1 MKIKLKTTIIIG
13 ILVFILTMAST
24 YAYLSY
30 SVTNDVAI
38 KGNIVNINA
47 TLNVELV
54 SGTNTNMVPMMDN
67 ALNNAI
73 NGTGGTKACVDS
85 KGNLSC
91 QVYKITL
98 TNQGSTLKNLK
109 GTIELYAKNGGVYNN
124 LKWQELTYNE
134 DTSNY
139 STKGNPNGMAKS
151 TLVKKLTIK
160 TKETK
165 TWYIGV
171 WISEIDAD
179 QRNTDKGRFG
189 GTVTFEVSD
198 GEIATDLVE
207 DKYNSG
213 TKTQVTT
220 AGGEAI
226 TQVASEGL
234 MQDSFGN
241 IRYYGTNPNNYV
253 TFNGESAGWRII
265 GIFDTEDEN
274 GNVSKRIK
282 LIRATS
288 IGDYSW
294 DNKNQLTGVESYYG
308 KNDWTT
314 ARLMKLLNPS
324 TVYTTDSNDN
334 GNGQSLY
341 WNKTSGTCFLGQHN
355 DTTTCDFTSTGL
367 TDTAKNQIDKV
378 KYHLGGTS
386 SYSGLYADDYYNFE
400 RGTTVYSGHQT
411 TWPGYIGIM
420 YSSDY
425 AYATD
430 LSVCRKDGYNYN
442 TDNTNCGG
450 KDWLL
455 GTSNFTWTMSPD
467 SGVSYRAFYVDS
479 SGLVGRGNVYGSRGV
494 RPVAY
499 LKSSTQ
505 IVNGTGTGTQSDP
518 YIIG

>member
-1 MKIKLKTTIIIG
+1 MKNISLKMTIIASI
-13 ILVFILTMAST
+13 IVFILSMAST

-30 SVTNDVAI
+30 NVTNDVAI

-54 SGTNTNMVPMMDN
+54 SGANTDMVPMMDS

-73 NGTGGTKACVDS
+73 NGVGGTEACVDS

-109 GTIELYAKNGGVYNN
+109 GTIELYATDGGVYNN
-124 LKWQELTYNE
+124 LKWQELTYDE
-134 DTSNY
+134 DTSKY
-139 STKGNPNGMAKS
+139 STKSNSNGMAKS
-151 TLVKKLTIK
+151 TLVSGLTLK

-198 GEIATDLVE
+198 DSAVKYITN
-207 DKYNSG
+207 KYNNG

-241 IRYYGTNPNNYV
+241 IRYYGADPNNYV

-265 GIFDTEDEN
+265 GVFDTEDEN
-274 GNVSKRIK
+274 GNVSKRVK
-282 LIRATS
+282 LIRTTS
-288 IGDYSW
+288 IGNYAY
-294 DNKNQLTGVESYYG
+294 DNKPSGVGTSTSSYG
-308 KNDWTT
+308 SNDWTD
-314 ARLMKLLNPS
+314 ARLMMLLNPRYENTS
-324 TVYTTDSNDN
+324 SLYAYE
-334 GNGQSLY
+334 GSLY
-341 WNKTSGTCFLGQHN
+341 WNRKSGTCYAGKSEG
-355 DTTTCDFTSTGL
+355 TTSCDFTSTGL
-367 TDTAKNQIDKV
+367 TSEAQSQIDKI
-378 KYHLGGTS
+378 KYYLGGYS
-386 SYSGLYADDYYNFE
+386 SNVGCYADDYYNFE

-411 TWPGYIGIM
+411 TWNGYIGIM
-420 YSSDY
+420 YPSDY

-430 LSVCRKDGYNYN
+430 LSVCTKEGYKYDSD
-442 TDNTNCGG
+442 TTNCGG

-455 GTSNFTWTMSPD
+455 DTSSNTWTMSPFSSFYSTFFVRKLD
-467 SGVSYRAFYVDS
+467 GVFNSFVYDAF
-479 SGLVGRGNVYGSRGV
+479 GV

-499 LKSSTQ
+499 LKSNLQ
-505 IVNGTGTGTQSDP
+505 IVNGTGTQSDP
-518 YIIG
+518 YILE

>member
-1 MKIKLKTTIIIG
+1 MKNISLKMTIITSI
-13 ILVFILTMAST
+13 IVFILTMGAT

-73 NGTGGTKACVDS
+73 NGTGGTNKCIDS

-124 LKWQELTYNE
+124 LKWQELSSL
-134 DTSNY
+134 TSVKDG
-139 STKGNPNGMAKS
+139 SSPNGMAKS

-189 GTVTFEVSD
+189 GTVTFEVSN

-207 DKYNSG
+207 EKYNNG

-226 TQVASEGL
+226 TQVVSEGL

-241 IRYYGTNPNNYV
+241 IRYYGANPNNYV

-265 GIFDTEDEN
+265 GIFDTEDES
-274 GNVSKRIK
+274 GKVSKRIK

-294 DNKNQLTGVESYYG
+294 DNKNKLTGVESYYG

-341 WNKTSGTCFLGQHN
+341 WNKTSGTCFFGQNN
-355 DTTTCDFTSTGL
+355 DTTSCDFTSTGL
-367 TDTAKNQIDKV
+367 TSQAQSQIDKV
-378 KYHLGGTS
+378 KYYLGSTS

-400 RGTTVYSGHQT
+400 RGTTVYSGHQP
-411 TWPGYIGIM
+411 TWNGYIGIM
-420 YSSDY
+420 YPSDY

-430 LSVCRKDGYNYN
+430 LSVCRKDGYYYD

-467 SGVSYRAFYVDS
+467 SGVSDRAFDVDS
-479 SGLVGRGNVYGSRGV
+479 SGLVGRANVYGSRGV

>member
-54 SGTNTNMVPMMDN
+54 SGTNTNMVPIMDN

-109 GTIELYAKNGGVYNN
+109 GTIELYATNGGVYNN
-124 LKWQELTYNE
+124 LKWQELTYDE
-134 DTSNY
+134 DTSKY
-139 STKGNPNGMAKS
+139 STKGNSNGMAKS
-151 TLVKKLTIK
+151 TLVKKLTVK

-198 GEIATDLVE
+198 DSAVKYITN
-207 DKYNSG
+207 KYNNG
-213 TKTQVTT
+213 TKTPVTT

-226 TQVASEGL
+226 TQVVREGL

-241 IRYYGTNPNNYV
+241 IRYYGANPNNYV

-265 GIFDTEDEN
+265 GVFDTEDEN
-274 GNVSKRIK
+274 GNVSKRVK

-288 IGDYSW
+288 IGNYSY
-294 DNKNQLTGVESYYG
+294 DNKPSGVGTSTSSYG
-308 KNDWTT
+308 SNDWTD
-314 ARLMKLLNPS
+314 ARLMMLLNPEYETS
-324 TVYTTDSNDN
+324 SSLYAYE
-334 GNGQSLY
+334 GSLY
-341 WNKTSGTCFLGQHN
+341 WNRKSGTCYAGESSG
-355 DTTTCDFTSTGL
+355 TTSCDFTSTGL
-367 TDTAKNQIDKV
+367 TTDAQSQIDKV
-378 KYHLGGTS
+378 KYYLGGNIPAAV
-386 SYSGLYADDYYNFE
+386 YADDYYNFE

-411 TWPGYIGIM
+411 TWNGYIGLM
-420 YSSDY
+420 YPSDY

-430 LSVCRKDGYNYN
+430 LSVCTKDGNNYN
-442 TDNTNCGG
+442 ADKTNCTG
-450 KDWLL
+450 KDWLFN
-455 GTSNFTWTMSPD
+455 SEYQWTMSPVPGAAYLALNVSA
-467 SGVSYRAFYVDS
+467 SGYVYINFGD
-479 SGLVGRGNVYGSRGV
+479 VFTANGV

-518 YIIG
+518 YILE

>member
-13 ILVFILTMAST
+13 ILVFILSMAST

-30 SVTNDVAI
+30 SVTNDVVI

-73 NGTGGTKACVDS
+73 NGTGGTDKCVDS

-109 GTIELYAKNGGVYNN
+109 GTIELYATNGGVYNN
-124 LKWQELTYNE
+124 LKWQELS
-134 DTSNY
+134 TST
-139 STKGNPNGMAKS
+139 SVKDGSSPNGMSKS

-189 GTVTFEVSD
+189 GTVTFEVSN

-207 DKYNSG
+207 EKYNSG

-220 AGGEAI
+220 AGGEEI
-226 TQVASEGL
+226 TQVVSEGL

-241 IRYYGTNPNNYV
+241 IRYYGANPNNYV

-265 GIFDTEDEN
+265 GVFDTEDEN
-274 GNVSKRIK
+274 GNVSKRVK

-288 IGDYSW
+288 IGDYSY
-294 DNKNQLTGVESYYG
+294 DNKPSGVGTSASSSG
-308 KNDWTT
+308 SSDWSD
-314 ARLMKLLNPS
+314 ARLMMLLNLG
-324 TVYTTDSNDN
+324 YETTSSLYAYE
-334 GNGQSLY
+334 GSLY
-341 WNKTSGTCFLGQHN
+341 WNRKSGTCYDGSSEK
-355 DTTTCDFTSTGL
+355 TKSCDFTTIGL
-367 TDTAKNQIDKV
+367 TSKAQSQIDKV
-378 KYHLGGTS
+378 KYYLGSPRG
-386 SYSGLYADDYYNFE
+386 SGSTYADDYYNSE
-400 RGTTVYSGHQT
+400 RGTTVPTGHQT
-411 TWPGYIGIM
+411 TWNGYIGLM
-420 YSSDY
+420 YPSDY

-430 LSVCRKDGYNYN
+430 LSFCTKDGYNY
-442 TDNTNCGG
+442 DDTNCKS

-455 GTSNFTWTMSPD
+455 GTSSYTRTLSSYNSGTADTFLVYESGKLYADYGVNFSFP
-467 SGVSYRAFYVDS
+467 
-479 SGLVGRGNVYGSRGV
+479 V

-499 LKSSTQ
+499 LKSNLK
-505 IVNGTGTGTQSDP
+505 IVNGTGTQSDP
-518 YIIG
+518 YILE

>member
-30 SVTNDVAI
+30 SVTNDVVI

-73 NGTGGTKACVDS
+73 NGTGGTDKCVDS

-98 TNQGSTLKNLK
+98 TNQGSALKNLK

-124 LKWQELTYNE
+124 LKWQELTYDE
-134 DTSNY
+134 DTSKY
-139 STKGNPNGMAKS
+139 STKGNSNDMAKS
-151 TLVKKLTIK
+151 NLVKKLTIK

-198 GEIATDLVE
+198 DSAVKYITN
-207 DKYNSG
+207 KYNNG
-213 TKTQVTT
+213 TKTPVTT

-226 TQVASEGL
+226 TQVVREGL

-241 IRYYGTNPNNYV
+241 IRYYGANPNNYV

-265 GIFDTEDEN
+265 GVFDTEDEN

-282 LIRATS
+282 LVRATS
-288 IGDYSW
+288 IGDYPW
-294 DNKNQLTGVESYYG
+294 DNKNTSTGAENDDG
-308 KNDWTT
+308 KNEWTT
-314 ARLMKLLNPS
+314 ARVMKLLNPS

-341 WNKTSGTCFLGQHN
+341 WNKTSGTCFKGTN
-355 DTTTCDFTSTGL
+355 NATTSCDFTSTGL

-378 KYHLGGTS
+378 KYHLGGS
-386 SYSGLYADDYYNFE
+386 STYRGLYADDYYNFE
-400 RGTTVYSGHQT
+400 RGTTVYTGRST
-411 TWPGYIGIM
+411 SWIGYIGLM
-420 YSSDY
+420 YPSDY
-425 AYATD
+425 TYATD
-430 LSVCRKDGYNYN
+430 LSICTKDGYNYN
-442 TDNTNCGG
+442 SDKTNCTGT
-450 KDWLL
+450 DWLFNRSYTWL
-455 GTSNFTWTMSPD
+455 ISPSSGTSFLAF
-467 SGVSYRAFYVDS
+467 GVFSF
-479 SGLVGRGNVYGSRGV
+479 GNVANNFAVYSSYGV

-505 IVNGTGTGTQSDP
+505 IVNGAGTGTQSDP

>member
-1 MKIKLKTTIIIG
+1 MKNISLKMTIITSI
-13 ILVFILTMAST
+13 IVFILSMAST

-30 SVTNDVAI
+30 SVTNDVVI
-38 KGNIVNINA
+38 KGNIVKINA

-54 SGTNTNMVPMMDN
+54 SGTNTDMVPMMDS

-73 NGTGGTKACVDS
+73 NGVGGTDKCIDS

-124 LKWQELTYNE
+124 LKWQELTYDE
-134 DTSNY
+134 DTSKY
-139 STKGNPNGMAKS
+139 STKGNSNDMAKS
-151 TLVKKLTIK
+151 NLVKKLTIK

-189 GTVTFEVSD
+189 GTVTFEASD
-198 GEIATDLVE
+198 DSAVKYITN
-207 DKYNSG
+207 KYNNG
-213 TKTQVTT
+213 TKTPVTT
-220 AGGEAI
+220 AGGEEI

-241 IRYYGTNPNNYV
+241 IRYYGANPNNYV

-294 DNKNQLTGVESYYG
+294 DNKDTTTGAEDANG
-308 KNDWTT
+308 KNEWTT
-314 ARLMKLLNPS
+314 ARLMKILNPS

-341 WNKTSGTCFLGQHN
+341 WNKTSGTCFKGIN
-355 DTTTCDFTSTGL
+355 NATTSCDFTSTGL

-378 KYHLGGTS
+378 KYHLGGISTN
-386 SYSGLYADDYYNFE
+386 SGLYSDDYYNFE
-400 RGTTVYSGHQT
+400 SGTTVYTGRNTS
-411 TWPGYIGIM
+411 WIGYIGLM
-420 YSSDY
+420 YPSDY

-430 LSVCRKDGYNYN
+430 LSVCTKDGYNYN
-442 TDNTNCGG
+442 NDTTNCTGT
-450 KDWLL
+450 DWLFNGSATRL
-455 GTSNFTWTMSPD
+455 ISPY
-467 SGVSYRAFYVDS
+467 SGNSSYAFGVGS
-479 SGLVGRGNVYGSRGV
+479 SGIVNNLYVFFSLGV

-505 IVNGTGTGTQSDP
+505 IVNEAGTGTQSDP

>member
-54 SGTNTNMVPMMDN
+54 SGANTDMVPMMDN

-109 GTIELYAKNGGVYNN
+109 GTIELYATNGGVYNN
-124 LKWQELTYNE
+124 LKWQELTYDE
-134 DTSNY
+134 DTSKY
-139 STKGNPNGMAKS
+139 STKGNSNGMAKS
-151 TLVKKLTIK
+151 TLVKKLTVK

-198 GEIATDLVE
+198 DSAVKYITN
-207 DKYNSG
+207 KYNNG
-213 TKTQVTT
+213 TKTPVTT

-226 TQVASEGL
+226 TQVVREGL

-241 IRYYGTNPNNYV
+241 IRYYGANPNNYV

-265 GIFDTEDEN
+265 GVFDTEDEN
-274 GNVSKRIK
+274 GNVSKRVK

-288 IGDYSW
+288 IGNYSY
-294 DNKNQLTGVESYYG
+294 DNKPSGVGTSTSSYG
-308 KNDWTT
+308 SNDWTD
-314 ARLMKLLNPS
+314 ARLMMLLNPEYETS
-324 TVYTTDSNDN
+324 SSLYAYE
-334 GNGQSLY
+334 GSLY
-341 WNKTSGTCFLGQHN
+341 WNRKSGTCYAGESSG
-355 DTTTCDFTSTGL
+355 TTSCDFTSTGL
-367 TDTAKNQIDKV
+367 TTDAQSQIDKV
-378 KYHLGGTS
+378 KYYLGGNIPAAV
-386 SYSGLYADDYYNFE
+386 YADDYYNFE

-411 TWPGYIGIM
+411 TWNGYIGLM
-420 YSSDY
+420 YPSDY

-430 LSVCRKDGYNYN
+430 LSVCTKDGNNYN
-442 TDNTNCGG
+442 ADKTNCTG
-450 KDWLL
+450 KDWLFN
-455 GTSNFTWTMSPD
+455 SEYQWTMSPVPGAAYLALNVSA
-467 SGVSYRAFYVDS
+467 SGYVYINFGD
-479 SGLVGRGNVYGSRGV
+479 VFTANGV

-518 YIIG
+518 YILE

>member
-1 MKIKLKTTIIIG
+1 
-13 ILVFILTMAST
+13 
-24 YAYLSY
+24 
-30 SVTNDVAI
+30 
-38 KGNIVNINA
+38 
-47 TLNVELV
+47 
-54 SGTNTNMVPMMDN
+54 MVPMMDN

-109 GTIELYAKNGGVYNN
+109 GTIELYATNGGVYNN
-124 LKWQELTYNE
+124 LKWQELTYDE
-134 DTSNY
+134 DTSKY
-139 STKGNPNGMAKS
+139 STKGNSNGMAKS

-198 GEIATDLVE
+198 DSAVKYITN
-207 DKYNSG
+207 KYNNG

-226 TQVASEGL
+226 TQVVSEGL

-241 IRYYGTNPNNYV
+241 IRYYGANPNNYV
-253 TFNGESAGWRII
+253 TFNEEDAGWRII
-265 GIFDTEDEN
+265 GVFDTEDEN
-274 GNVSKRIK
+274 GNVSKRVK

-288 IGDYSW
+288 IGSYAY
-294 DNKNQLTGVESYYG
+294 DNKPSGTGTSTDDKG
-308 KNDWTT
+308 SNDWTD
-314 ARLMKLLNPS
+314 ARLMMLLNPEYENTS
-324 TVYTTDSNDN
+324 SLYAYE
-334 GNGQSLY
+334 GSLY
-341 WNKTSGTCFLGQHN
+341 WNRKSGTCYAGSSSG
-355 DTTTCDFTSTGL
+355 TTSCDFTSTGL
-367 TDTAKNQIDKV
+367 TSQAKSQIDKV
-378 KYHLGGTS
+378 KYYLGGS
-386 SYSGLYADDYYNFE
+386 STYLRLYADDYYNFE

-411 TWPGYIGIM
+411 TWNGYIGIM
-420 YSSDY
+420 YPSDY
-425 AYATD
+425 SYATD
-430 LSVCRKDGYNYN
+430 LSVCIQNGNNYQKD
-442 TDNTNCGG
+442 TTNCKN

-455 GTSNFTWTMSPD
+455 DTSNQTWTLSPRSD
-467 SGVSYRAFYVDS
+467 YASSAFYVYT
-479 SGLVGRGNVYGSRGV
+479 SGYVEGARYVYNAYGV

-499 LKSSTQ
+499 LKSNIQ
-505 IVNGTGTGTQSDP
+505 IVNGTGTQSDP

>member
-1 MKIKLKTTIIIG
+1 MKNISLKMTIITSI
-13 ILVFILTMAST
+13 IVFILSMAST

-30 SVTNDVAI
+30 SVTNDVVI
-38 KGNIVNINA
+38 KGNIVKINA

-54 SGTNTNMVPMMDN
+54 SGTNTDMVPMMDS

-73 NGTGGTKACVDS
+73 NGVGGTDKCIDS

-124 LKWQELTYNE
+124 LKWQELTYDE
-134 DTSNY
+134 DTSKY
-139 STKGNPNGMAKS
+139 STKGNSNDMAKS
-151 TLVKKLTIK
+151 NLVKKLTIK

-189 GTVTFEVSD
+189 GTVTFEASD
-198 GEIATDLVE
+198 DSAVKYITN
-207 DKYNSG
+207 KYNNG
-213 TKTQVTT
+213 TKTPVTT
-220 AGGEAI
+220 AGGEEI

-241 IRYYGTNPNNYV
+241 IRYYGANPNNYV

-265 GIFDTEDEN
+265 GVFDTEDEN
-274 GNVSKRIK
+274 GNVSKRVK

-288 IGDYSW
+288 IGKYAY
-294 DNKNQLTGVESYYG
+294 DNKPSGTGTSTNDNG
-308 KNDWTT
+308 SNDWAD
-314 ARLMKLLNPS
+314 ARIMMLLNPGYEITS
-324 TVYTTDSNDN
+324 SLYAYE
-334 GNGQSLY
+334 GSLY
-341 WNKTSGTCFLGQHN
+341 WNRKSGTCYAGESSG
-355 DTTTCDFTSTGL
+355 TTSCDFTSTGL
-367 TDTAKNQIDKV
+367 TSQAQSQIDKV
-378 KYHLGGTS
+378 KYYLGGNS
-386 SYSGLYADDYYNFE
+386 SAVGYADDYYNFE
-400 RGTTVYSGHQT
+400 RGTKVYSGHQT
-411 TWPGYIGIM
+411 TWNGYIGLM
-420 YSSDY
+420 YPSDY

-430 LSVCRKDGYNYN
+430 LDVCTKTGNNYDAD
-442 TDNTNCGG
+442 TTNCKN

-455 GTSNFTWTMSPD
+455 DTINYTWTMSPPFGIACLAFLVNT
-467 SGVSYRAFYVDS
+467 SGSVTTAYVYYAF
-479 SGLVGRGNVYGSRGV
+479 GV

-499 LKSSTQ
+499 LKLNSQ
-505 IVNGTGTGTQSDP
+505 IVNGTGTRSAP